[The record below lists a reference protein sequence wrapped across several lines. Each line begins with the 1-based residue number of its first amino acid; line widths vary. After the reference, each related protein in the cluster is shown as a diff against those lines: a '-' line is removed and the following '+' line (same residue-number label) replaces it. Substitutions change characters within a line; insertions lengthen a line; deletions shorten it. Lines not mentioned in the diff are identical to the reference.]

1 MSEEKFHGR
10 KEILRIPCAFEA
22 KRVGF
27 MHFLRSYH
35 LLTSLL
41 LTCYVCIEASPTQL
55 DITPKEVHFK
65 TEEILRA
72 HIRFKEFDQIVA
84 KRAFQNYLEELD
96 PLKTYL
102 VQEEIEIYLNP
113 SDEFLKG
120 VIVDYQND
128 RFDQFEALYQT
139 MLNAIERRNSLE
151 AKIPLYPLPIGVKAK
166 EIHELGWAKDP
177 DALLDRLLKIRALQE
192 EASTKLASDEE
203 HSLFFQRITKRRL
216 NREKG
221 LIGQTKQDQ
230 QKELLSYFLKSV
242 SSALDS
248 HTMYFTPSEARQ
260 FLIQVQQR
268 LFGIGAQLR
277 DDLNGLT
284 VVRIMEGGPANREGS
299 LKVGDK
305 IIAVNHE
312 AIIGLDIS
320 DSVEMIRGPQGSK
333 VILTILRGEE
343 SKEQKFDLMIT
354 RDEVVITES
363 RYETKIIPYGNGI
376 IGYVALYSFYQDPK
390 SSSTEDIRAAI
401 ESMKRDHNVVGVIL
415 DLRNNSGGL
424 LPQAV
429 GVTGLFID
437 KGVVASIKDCT
448 GREQRLRNLSDDPV
462 WKGPLIV
469 VTNKMSASASEIVA
483 LSLKDYGRALV
494 VGDEYSYGKG
504 SYQTFT
510 LESSNPD
517 KVNPQGEYK
526 VTRGAYYTVGGGSP
540 QMVGV
545 KASIEIPGI
554 YSKLEI
560 GEKYT
565 KYPLSNDSIPPQFDD
580 DLSDVNAL
588 YRLRLKKLL
597 GGNIQKRSNALEKET
612 PVLAKNSA
620 ARIKNN
626 KNYLNFIQSMD
637 EMDKYE
643 LDFSK
648 VGQND
653 LQLEEATNVLKE
665 LIAMN
670 ALKKTSN

>member
-1 MSEEKFHGR
+1 MK
-10 KEILRIPCAFEA
+10 
-22 KRVGF
+22 
-27 MHFLRSYH
+27 
-35 LLTSLL
+35 SLL
-41 LTCYVCIEASPTQL
+41 FRSSLFFVKCLALTFCDSLSASSTSVE
-55 DITPKEVHFK
+55 ISAKEVHIK

-72 HIRFKEFDQIVA
+72 HIRFKEFDQEVA
-84 KRAFQNYLEELD
+84 KRTFQNYLEELD

-102 VQEEIEIYLNP
+102 VQEEIEMYLTP
-113 SDEFLKG
+113 SDPFLKA
-120 VIVDYQND
+120 VVADYQND
-128 RFDQFEALYQT
+128 RFDRFEDLYQK
-139 MLNAIERRNSLE
+139 MLKAIERRNSLE
-151 AKIPLYPLPIGVKAK
+151 GKLSSYPLPTGVKAK
-166 EIHELGWAKDP
+166 EIHDAGWAKNSDE
-177 DALLDRLLKIRALQE
+177 LLDRLLKIRALQE
-192 EASTKLASDEE
+192 EASAKLASNEE

-221 LIGQTKQDQ
+221 LIGQTIEDQ
-230 QKELLSYFLKSV
+230 QKQLLSYFLKSA

-268 LFGIGAQLR
+268 LFGIGAQLK

-284 VVRIMEGGPANREGS
+284 VVRIIEGGPANREGS
-299 LKVGDK
+299 LKSGDK

-320 DSVEMIRGPQGSK
+320 DAVELIRGPQGTK

-343 SKEQKFDLMIT
+343 SKEQKFDLIIT

-390 SSSTEDIRAAI
+390 SSSTTDIRNAI
-401 ESMKRDHNVVGVIL
+401 EAMKRDHNLVGVIL

-429 GVTGLFID
+429 GVSGLFID
-437 KGVVASIKDCT
+437 KGVVACIKDCT

-462 WKGPLIV
+462 WKGPLVILS
-469 VTNKMSASASEIVA
+469 NRMSASASEIVS

-545 KASIEIPGI
+545 KSSIEIPGV

-560 GEKYT
+560 GEKYA
-565 KYPLSNDSIPPQFDD
+565 KYPLCNDSVPPQFDD

-597 GGNIQKRSNALEKET
+597 GNNTQKRSDVLEKIT
-612 PVLAKNSA
+612 PQLAKNSSS
-620 ARIKNN
+620 RIKNN
-626 KNYLNFIQSMD
+626 KNYTNFIQSLD
-637 EMDKYE
+637 EIDKYE

-665 LIAMN
+665 LIIISS
-670 ALKKTSN
+670 KKSTN